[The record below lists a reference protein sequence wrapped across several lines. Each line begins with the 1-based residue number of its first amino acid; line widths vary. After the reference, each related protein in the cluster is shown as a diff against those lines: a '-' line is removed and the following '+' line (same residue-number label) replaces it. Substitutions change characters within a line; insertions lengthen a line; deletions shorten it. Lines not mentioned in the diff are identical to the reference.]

1 MTVKCNDFY
10 LVSVKSFLHVQMRKN
25 FLRLKRCTGGQHEF
39 WFQCISTCRYCN
51 VQTLF
56 FTWILVS
63 LPNCLYLAVAWHV
76 GSNVSKM
83 SKPAILNSSAYA
95 NTVFLEK
102 ISHKLSSNFF
112 SRELMLGKLYDIL
125 FVSHLNWIMRYLTA
139 FWSLKSLIY
148 NSTVVNTMLFI
159 MIVFVMQ

>member
-10 LVSVKSFLHVQMRKN
+10 LVSVKSF
-25 FLRLKRCTGGQHEF
+25 
-39 WFQCISTCRYCN
+39 FQFISTCTYCN

-63 LPNCLYLAVAWHV
+63 LPNCLYFAVAWHV

-125 FVSHLNWIMRYLTA
+125 FVSHLNWITRYLMA
-139 FWSLKSLIY
+139 FCWSLKSLIY

-159 MIVFVMQ
+159 MIVSSCNI